1 MLRWLPASGECKTT
15 GRPWSVFEDS
25 FKSPEKMQRPR
36 HFSCD
41 DDVSTA
47 APSPWT
53 GPYDSPWCSPA
64 YGPDMKHGVLQF
76 PEGSSGIDFEL
87 PPSPP
92 MTDAVAVDSSEPL
105 WWEAVAKAVD
115 AVVPVDSPTSTPR
128 KIYCPYPSSPPPAPK
143 MVTPVPELRKALT
156 SNSAQQ
162 VREALLDDPDCARFP
177 FWDHGMEPPL
187 CWAIRSRCS
196 AEIVGLLLQ
205 NGAEQDATN
214 LQKRTPADLLR
225 SLRDATNGA
234 PYADIR
240 KVEQMLGV
248 EPASQPPMAS
258 TPTDFLSNSW
268 FAQQQPPPWANLDQ
282 QLPATALMP
291 RELLF

>member
-1 MLRWLPASGECKTT
+1 MLRWLPVSGECKTT
-15 GRPWSVFEDS
+15 GRPWSVLEDA
-25 FKSPEKMQRPR
+25 FKSPEKMTRPR

-64 YGPDMKHGVLQF
+64 LGPDMKLGVIQF
-76 PEGSSGIDFEL
+76 PEGSSSMDFEL

-92 MTDAVAVDSSEPL
+92 MTDAVAVDTSEPL
-105 WWEAVAKAVD
+105 WWEAVVQAVD
-115 AVVPVDSPTSTPR
+115 AVVPKDTPSSTPR
-128 KIYCPYPSSPPPAPK
+128 KIYRPYPSSPPPAPK
-143 MVTPVPELRKALT
+143 MVTPVPELRKALI

-177 FWDHGMEPPL
+177 FWDHDMEPPL
-187 CWAIRSRCS
+187 CLAIRSRCS

-205 NGAEQDATN
+205 NGADQEVTN

-225 SLRDATNGA
+225 SIRDATN
-234 PYADIR
+234 YADIR

-248 EPASQPPMAS
+248 ERASQPPAAP
-258 TPTDFLSNSW
+258 TPDATTDFLSNPW
-268 FAQQQPPPWANLDQ
+268 FDQQQPPPWAHLEQ
-282 QLPATALMP
+282 QFPATLLMP